1 MGLIR
6 PTRLLCHLLV
16 VLGLLAGCAERPVAN
31 HTRASVRAGYMAQ
44 ARRVADDAGQASV
57 AAPQFDIPE
66 TCRSSERH
74 ACLKDEADAEAE
86 LRRQWPRFSAAE
98 RSVCM
103 LHTTGGVAPSYSEL
117 LTCLEIAALVKP
129 KPATVVV
136 GTQE

>member
-6 PTRLLCHLLV
+6 PTRLFCHLLV
-16 VLGLLAGCAERPVAN
+16 VLGLLGGCERPIAN

-44 ARRVADDAGQASV
+44 ARRVADDVGQASA

-117 LTCLEIAALVKP
+117 LTCLEIAALVKR